1 MYGGIVR
8 VCAAAMLCAL
18 VGVALRDISGGFSTA
33 IKVGG
38 AVLIFSMVVLAAA
51 GIIESA
57 GDVISRF
64 DGYSEITGYWGTML
78 RALGI
83 ALLCRICSDVCRDCG
98 EGTIAGGVETA
109 GKITILALSLPMIED
124 ILICA
129 EELLSSV

>member
-8 VCAAAMLCAL
+8 VCAAAILCAL
-18 VGVALRDISGGFSTA
+18 VGVALRGVSGSFGVA

-38 AVLIFSMVVLAAA
+38 AVVIFSMVVLAASSVA
-51 GIIESA
+51 ESA
-57 GDVISRF
+57 QSVISRF
-64 DGYSEITGYWGTML
+64 EGHAEITNYWGTML

-109 GKITILALSLPMIED
+109 GKITILALSLPMIEE
-124 ILICA
+124 ILISA
-129 EELLSSV
+129 EKLLSTV